1 MRYSNN
7 QISNAWIKPRGWT
20 VLLFIY
26 LFFLTEEDPAVTH
39 HQRTRLIN
47 LTKWRENNFGVW
59 DDENN
64 LFIYFLR
71 SFTGISSGIIRLT
84 NNEPSCCWKELE
96 GNSAGDYQST
106 AVVKLTLLNASE
118 CAWDFIWSHK
128 QKLFIFFSHFSTAW
142 NSATLRL

>member
-1 MRYSNN
+1 MRYSND

-20 VLLFIY
+20 VTFYLFI
-26 LFFLTEEDPAVTH
+26 FLTEEDPAVTH

-64 LFIYFLR
+64 LFIYFLKIFYR
-71 SFTGISSGIIRLT
+71 HQLRMT

-118 CAWDFIWSHK
+118 CAWDFILSHK
-128 QKLFIFFSHFSTAW
+128 QKLFIFFVIFLLPEIAQLYDF
-142 NSATLRL
+142 NAK